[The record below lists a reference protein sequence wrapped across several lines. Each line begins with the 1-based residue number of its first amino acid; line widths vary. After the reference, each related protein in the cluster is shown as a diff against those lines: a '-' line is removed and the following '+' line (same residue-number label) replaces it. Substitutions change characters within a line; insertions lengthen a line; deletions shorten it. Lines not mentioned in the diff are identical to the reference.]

1 MLMDEIILLTAGDI
15 HISDTSPRSRTDN
28 FRETMLGKIHQLQ
41 IAAKKLRADAVLL
54 TGDLYNLKNPV
65 KNSHDLN
72 RELIE
77 IFKKFEC
84 PVYIIPGNHDLTAD
98 DLDTLS
104 SQPISVLFASG
115 TLKNLSY
122 ISGPLTSNINI
133 IKNGLKVSL
142 VGVPYLKDIKIN
154 KLKIPLKDKDCAAQV
169 CVMHIYAG
177 PKAGKMHKERLYGY
191 DELGVLSPDI
201 FVLGHYHY
209 DQGIEWV
216 NKKCFVNLGS
226 ISRGTLTDESLDHVP
241 KFGYIK
247 ISREDTH
254 SKVKIDVDSIPLKI
268 KPADEVFDLKKR
280 AEEEKQGEDIEKYVE
295 HLVAEASSK
304 DLKMTIED
312 QLKKLN
318 IEKEIMDTILDLIR
332 EARANRK

>member
-1 MLMDEIILLTAGDI
+1 MDEIILLTAGDI
-15 HISDTSPRSRTDN
+15 HISDTNPRSRIDN
-28 FRETMLGKIHQLQ
+28 FKETMLGKINQLR

-77 IFKKFEC
+77 LFKKFEC

-98 DLDTLS
+98 DLDALS
-104 SQPISVLFASG
+104 MQPISVLFASG
-115 TLKNLSY
+115 ALKDLSKHSVDADKK
-122 ISGPLTSNINI
+122 IHIE
-133 IKNGLKVSL
+133 KNGLKVNL

-154 KLKIPLKDKDCAAQV
+154 KLKLHTKDKDCTIQV
-169 CVMHIYAG
+169 CLMHIYAG

-209 DQGIEWV
+209 DQGIQWV
-216 NKKCFVNLGS
+216 DKKCFINLGS
-226 ISRGTLTDESLDHVP
+226 ISRGTLTDERIDHIP
-241 KFGYIK
+241 KFGFIK
-247 ISREDTH
+247 ISREDKN
-254 SKVKIDVDSIPLKI
+254 SEIKIDVESIPLKI

-304 DLKMTIED
+304 NAKMTVED

-318 IEKEIMDTILDLIR
+318 IEKEIMDIILDLIR
-332 EARANRK
+332 EARANKK

>member
-1 MLMDEIILLTAGDI
+1 
-15 HISDTSPRSRTDN
+15 
-28 FRETMLGKIHQLQ
+28 MLGKINQLR

-77 IFKKFEC
+77 LFKKFEC

-104 SQPISVLFASG
+104 MQPISVLFASG
-115 TLKNLSY
+115 ALTD
-122 ISGPLTSNINI
+122 ISRHSVDADEKIHI
-133 IKNGLKVSL
+133 EKNGLKVNL
-142 VGVPYLKDIKIN
+142 VGVPYLKDMKIN
-154 KLKIPLKDKDCAAQV
+154 RLKLHTKDKDCAVQV
-169 CVMHIYAG
+169 CLMHIYAG

-191 DELGVLSPDI
+191 DEIGALSPDI

-209 DQGIEWV
+209 DQGIQWV
-216 NKKCFVNLGS
+216 GKKCFINLGS
-226 ISRGTLTDESLDHVP
+226 ISRGTLTDERVDHIP
-241 KFGYIK
+241 KFGFIK
-247 ISREDTH
+247 IFREDKN
-254 SKVKIDVDSIPLKI
+254 SEIKIDVESIPLKI

-295 HLVAEASSK
+295 HLVAEASSH
-304 DLKMTIED
+304 DSKMTIED
-312 QLKKLN
+312 QLKKMN

-332 EARANRK
+332 EARASRK